1 MMFLLPWGLLGLM
14 AIPLILLLYILKQK
28 REKLTVS
35 SLVLWQQVLR
45 DMQARTPWQKL
56 RKNLLM
62 FLQLLAALLIVL
74 ALAGLALQ
82 LFKGD
87 KESVILVMDTSLSM
101 SSTDI
106 QPTRLEAAKKDAL
119 QYVKDLPKE
128 SRVTVVT
135 IGRDADVLL
144 YASDSADEAARS
156 IQAIEPTSSYMDPA
170 KAEELLLSLKKQ
182 DRDASLVL
190 FGDKPITVGSETIQ
204 FSGYER
210 QKNNL
215 ALIRFNHTRSKDLI
229 SAMSIL
235 RNQGDVDTEASV
247 SLYGDDEFL
256 DSQRVTIKANETQ
269 TVWWQEIPPTVT
281 ELYCVIDTKDNL
293 EADNHAY
300 DTVLSDDPVKV
311 LLVTGGNYFLEKIFS
326 LVQGVELVRTLPEE
340 MTEYKGYDLYV
351 LDGTVPENLPTDGN
365 IVIFAPKQN
374 SLFPVGDW
382 MDTPA
387 VQPVEHAIFK
397 YLDKL
402 SFSIGRTR
410 ILEKPQWAETVLE
423 ANGNPL
429 IMDGR
434 LQNTRILIFGFNLYE
449 TDLPLK
455 SEFPVLI
462 SNILAEYS
470 SGSSSAISGVLT
482 GDALRF
488 SLQPDAQSAKV
499 FLPGGEAL
507 SVAPPIP
514 PEPFLHTDAPGIYR
528 LEQKKADGTVS
539 TFFTVNLPDEW
550 QMERGRAGASTEEA
564 EAGVSI
570 PVQKS
575 AFPLTFPLLVLAA
588 LILLLEW
595 WYYANRNYV

>member
-1 MMFLLPWGLLGLM
+1 MFLSPWGLLGLI

-62 FLQLLAALLIVL
+62 FLQLLAALLLVL

-82 LFKGD
+82 FFHGD
-87 KESVILVMDTSLSM
+87 RESVILVIDTSLSM

-106 QPTRLEAAKKDAL
+106 QPTRLNAAKKDAL
-119 QYVKDLPKE
+119 QYVKELPNN
-128 SRVTVVT
+128 SRITVVT
-135 IGRDADVLL
+135 IAREADVLL
-144 YASDSADEAARS
+144 YASESADEAVRS
-156 IQAIEPTSSYMDPA
+156 IQAIEPTNTYMDPA

-182 DRDASLVL
+182 DQGASIVL

-210 QKNNL
+210 QNNNL
-215 ALIRFNHTRSKDLI
+215 ALVRFNHTRSKDSI
-229 SAMSIL
+229 SAMSIV
-235 RNQGDVDTEASV
+235 RNQGDTEAEASV
-247 SLYGDDEFL
+247 SLYGDGEFL
-256 DSQRVTIKANETQ
+256 DSQRVVIKAHETQ
-269 TVWWQEIPPTVT
+269 TIWWQEIPPTVT
-281 ELYCVIDTKDNL
+281 ELHCVIDTEDIL

-311 LLVTGGNYFLEKIFS
+311 LLVTEGNYFLEKIFS
-326 LVQGVELVRTLPEE
+326 LIQGVELVRTLPEE
-340 MTEYKGYDLYV
+340 VTVYNGYDLYV
-351 LDGTVPENLPTDGN
+351 LDGTIPEKLPADGN
-365 IVIFAPKQN
+365 IVIFAPKPN

-387 VQPVEHAIFK
+387 VQPVKHAIFR

-402 SFSIGRTR
+402 SFAIGRTR
-410 ILEKPQWAETVLE
+410 ILEKPQWAETIME
-423 ANGNPL
+423 ANGNPIIL
-429 IMDGR
+429 DGR
-434 LQNTRILIFGFNLYE
+434 LQNTRILIFGFHLYE

-455 SEFPVLI
+455 SEFPILI
-462 SNILAEYS
+462 SNIISEYS
-470 SGSSSAISGVLT
+470 PGSGNAISGVLI
-482 GDALRF
+482 GDAVSF
-488 SLQPDAQSAKV
+488 SLQPDTQSAKLI
-499 FLPGGEAL
+499 LPSGETV

-514 PEPFLHTDAPGIYR
+514 PEPFLRTDAPGIYR
-528 LEQKKADGTVS
+528 LEQKKIGETVIS
-539 TFFTVNLPDEW
+539 SFTVNLPDEW
-550 QMERGRAGASTEEA
+550 QMEKSRTSASAQDVGMGA
-564 EAGVSI
+564 SI

-575 AFPLTFPLLVLAA
+575 AYPLTFPLLALAV

>member
-1 MMFLLPWGLLGLM
+1 
-14 AIPLILLLYILKQK
+14 
-28 REKLTVS
+28 
-35 SLVLWQQVLR
+35 
-45 DMQARTPWQKL
+45 
-56 RKNLLM
+56 
-62 FLQLLAALLIVL
+62 LIVL

-87 KESVILVMDTSLSM
+87 KESVILVVDTSLSM
-101 SSTDI
+101 SSTDM

-135 IGRDADVLL
+135 IGREADVLL
-144 YASDSADEAARS
+144 YASDSTHEAARS
-156 IQAIEPTSSYMDPA
+156 IQAIEPTNSYMDPA

-182 DRDASLVL
+182 DQDASVVL
-190 FGDKPITVGSETIQ
+190 FGDKPITVGNEAIQ

-210 QKNNL
+210 QKGNL

-235 RNQGDVDTEASV
+235 RNQGDTETEASV
-247 SLYGDDEFL
+247 SLYGDGEFL

-269 TVWWQEIPPTVT
+269 TVWWQGIPSTVM
-281 ELYCVIDTKDNL
+281 ELHCVIDTEDILN
-293 EADNHAY
+293 ADNHAY
-300 DTVLSDDPVKV
+300 DTVLSNDPVKV

-326 LVQGVELVRTLPEE
+326 LIEGVELVRTLPEE
-340 MTEYKGYDLYV
+340 VTEYKGYDLYV
-351 LDGTVPENLPTDGN
+351 LDGTVPENLPSDGN
-365 IVIFAPKQN
+365 IIIFAPKQN
-374 SLFPVGDW
+374 TLFPVGDW

-397 YLDKL
+397 YLDNL

-410 ILEKPQWAETVLE
+410 IMEKPEWAETVME
-423 ANGNPL
+423 ANGNPV
-429 IMDGR
+429 IMDGQ

-462 SNILAEYS
+462 SNILTEYS
-470 SGSSSAISGVLT
+470 PGTGSAISGVLT
-482 GDALRF
+482 GDAVRF

-499 FLPGGEAL
+499 FLPDGEPVT
-507 SVAPPIP
+507 VAPPIP
-514 PEPFLHTDAPGIYR
+514 PEPFLQTDAPGFYR
-528 LEQKKADGTVS
+528 LEQKKAGETVNTS
-539 TFFTVNLPDEW
+539 FTVNLPDEW
-550 QMERGRAGASTEEA
+550 QMESGRASGTADKPQ
-564 EAGVSI
+564 AGVSI

-575 AFPLTFPLLVLAA
+575 AVPLTLPLLVLAT

>member
-1 MMFLLPWGLLGLM
+1 MFLLPWGLLGLV

-45 DMQARTPWQKL
+45 DMQARTPWQRL

-62 FLQLLAALLIVL
+62 FLQLLTALLLVL

-82 LFKGD
+82 FFKGD
-87 KESVILVMDTSLSM
+87 KEAVVLVIDTSLSM
-101 SSTDI
+101 SSTDV

-119 QYVKDLPKE
+119 QYVKELPKD
-128 SRVTVVT
+128 SRITIVT
-135 IGRDADVLL
+135 IGREADVLL
-144 YASDSADEAARS
+144 YASESADEAARS
-156 IQAIEPTSSYMDPA
+156 IQTIEPTNSYMDPA

-182 DRDASLVL
+182 DPEASIVL

-210 QKNNL
+210 QKENL

-229 SAMSIL
+229 SAMSIV
-235 RNQGDVDTEASV
+235 RNQGDTDTEASV

-256 DSQRVTIKANETQ
+256 DSQRVTVKAHETQ
-269 TVWWQEIPPTVT
+269 TLWWQGIPQAIT
-281 ELYCVIDTKDNL
+281 ELHCVIDTKDIL

-300 DTVLSDDPVKV
+300 DTVLSDDPVKI

-351 LDGTVPENLPTDGN
+351 LDGTIPENLPADGN
-365 IVIFAPKQN
+365 IVIFAPKPNNQ
-374 SLFPVGDW
+374 FPVGDW
-382 MDTPA
+382 MDTPE
-387 VQPVEHAIFK
+387 VQPVMHPIFK

-410 ILEKPQWAETVLE
+410 ILEKPQWAETVME
-423 ANGNPL
+423 ANGNPIIL
-429 IMDGR
+429 DGQ

-470 SGSSSAISGVLT
+470 PGSGSAISGVLT
-482 GDALRF
+482 GDAVRF
-488 SLQPDAQSAKV
+488 SLQPDAQSARV
-499 FLPGGEAL
+499 FLPGGEAVP
-507 SVAPPIP
+507 VAPPVP
-514 PEPFLHTDAPGIYR
+514 PEPFLRTDAPGIYR

-539 TFFTVNLPDEW
+539 SFFPVNLPDEW
-550 QMERGRAGASTEEA
+550 QMENSRTGASAQEA
-564 EAGVSI
+564 EMGASI
-570 PVQKS
+570 PVRKS
-575 AFPLTFPLLVLAA
+575 AFPLTFPLLVLII

>member
-1 MMFLLPWGLLGLM
+1 MFLLPWGLLGLI

-87 KESVILVMDTSLSM
+87 RESVILVMDTSLSM
-101 SSTDI
+101 SSADI

-119 QYVKDLPKE
+119 QYVKDLPKD

-135 IGRDADVLL
+135 IGREADVLL

-156 IQAIEPTSSYMDPA
+156 IQAIEPTNSYMDPV

-182 DRDASLVL
+182 DQDATIVL
-190 FGDKPITVGSETIQ
+190 FGDKPITVGKETIQ

-210 QKNNL
+210 QKGNL
-215 ALIRFNHTRSKDLI
+215 AVIRFNHTRSKDLI

-235 RNQGDVDTEASV
+235 RNQGDADADASV
-247 SLYGDDEFL
+247 SLYGDGEFL
-256 DSQRVTIKANETQ
+256 DSQRVMIKANNTQ
-269 TVWWQEIPPTVT
+269 TVWWQGIPPSIT
-281 ELYCVIDTKDNL
+281 ELHCVIDTKDNL
-293 EADNHAY
+293 DTDNHAY

-340 MTEYKGYDLYV
+340 VTEYKGYDLYV
-351 LDGTVPENLPTDGN
+351 LDGTIPDNLPTDGN
-365 IVIFAPKQN
+365 IVVFAPKQN

-410 ILEKPQWAETVLE
+410 ILEKPEWAETVMDS
-423 ANGNPL
+423 NGNPI

-462 SNILAEYS
+462 SNILSEYS
-470 SGSSSAISGVLT
+470 PGSGSAISGVLT

-488 SLQPDAQSAKV
+488 SLQPDTQSAKV
-499 FLPGGEAL
+499 FLPGGETVT
-507 SVAPPIP
+507 VAPPIP

-528 LEQKKADGTVS
+528 LEQKKADGIVS
-539 TFFTVNLPDEW
+539 TSFTVNLPDEW
-550 QMERGRAGASTEEA
+550 QMERGTTGASTEAA

-575 AFPLTFPLLVLAA
+575 AFPLTIPLLALAA

>member
-1 MMFLLPWGLLGLM
+1 MMFLLPWGLLGLV

-45 DMQARTPWQKL
+45 DMQARTPWQRL

-62 FLQLLAALLIVL
+62 FLQLLTALLLVL

-82 LFKGD
+82 FFKGD
-87 KESVILVMDTSLSM
+87 KEAVVLVIDTSLSM
-101 SSTDI
+101 SSTDV

-119 QYVKDLPKE
+119 QYVKELPKD
-128 SRVTVVT
+128 SRITIVT
-135 IGRDADVLL
+135 IGREADVLL
-144 YASDSADEAARS
+144 YASESADEAARS
-156 IQAIEPTSSYMDPA
+156 IQTIEPTNSYMDPA

-182 DRDASLVL
+182 DPEASIVL

-210 QKNNL
+210 QKENL

-229 SAMSIL
+229 SAMSIV
-235 RNQGDVDTEASV
+235 RNQGDTDTEASV

-256 DSQRVTIKANETQ
+256 DSQRVTVKAHETQ
-269 TVWWQEIPPTVT
+269 TLWWQGIPQAIT
-281 ELYCVIDTKDNL
+281 ELHCVIDTKDIL

-300 DTVLSDDPVKV
+300 DTVLSDDPVKI

-351 LDGTVPENLPTDGN
+351 LDGTIPENLPADGN
-365 IVIFAPKQN
+365 IVIFAPKPNNQ
-374 SLFPVGDW
+374 FPVGDW
-382 MDTPA
+382 MDTPE
-387 VQPVEHAIFK
+387 VQPVMHPIFK

-410 ILEKPQWAETVLE
+410 ILEKPQWAETVME
-423 ANGNPL
+423 ANGNPIIL
-429 IMDGR
+429 DGQ

-470 SGSSSAISGVLT
+470 PGSGSAISGVLT
-482 GDALRF
+482 GDAVRF
-488 SLQPDAQSAKV
+488 SLQPDAQSARV
-499 FLPGGEAL
+499 FLPGGEAVP
-507 SVAPPIP
+507 VAPPVP
-514 PEPFLHTDAPGIYR
+514 PEPFLRTDAPGIYR

-539 TFFTVNLPDEW
+539 SFFPVNLPDEW
-550 QMERGRAGASTEEA
+550 QMENSRTGASAQEA
-564 EAGVSI
+564 EMGASI
-570 PVQKS
+570 PVRKS
-575 AFPLTFPLLVLAA
+575 AFPLTFPLLVLII

>member
-1 MMFLLPWGLLGLM
+1 MTFLLPWGLLGLV

-28 REKLTVS
+28 REKLPVS

-45 DMQARTPWQKL
+45 DMQTRTPWQKL
-56 RKNLLM
+56 RNNLLM
-62 FLQLLAALLIVL
+62 FLQILAALLITL

-82 LFKGD
+82 LFKGE
-87 KESVILVMDTSLSM
+87 KESVILVLDTSLSM
-101 SSTDI
+101 SATDT

-119 QYVKDLPKE
+119 QYVKDLPNE
-128 SRVTVVT
+128 SRTTVVT
-135 IGRDADVLL
+135 IGREANVLL
-144 YASDSADEAARS
+144 YASTSTDEAARS
-156 IQAIEPTSSYMDPA
+156 IQAIETTNSYMDPA

-182 DRDASLVL
+182 DQQASIVL
-190 FGDKPITVGSETIQ
+190 FGDQPITVGNETIQ
-204 FSGYER
+204 FSNYER

-235 RNQGDVDTEASV
+235 RNQGDTDAEASV
-247 SLYGDDEFL
+247 SLYADGEFL
-256 DSQRVTIKANETQ
+256 DSQRVEVKAMQTQ
-269 TVWWQEIPPTVT
+269 TVWWQGIPPTIA
-281 ELYCVIDTKDNL
+281 ELHCVIDTKDIL

-300 DTVLSDDPVKV
+300 DTILSNDPVKV
-311 LLVTGGNYFLEKIFS
+311 LLVTRGNYFLEKIFS
-326 LVQGVELVRTLPEE
+326 LIQGVELVRTLPEE
-340 MTEYKGYDLYV
+340 VTEYKGFDLYI
-351 LDGTVPENLPTDGN
+351 LDGTIPEKLPADGN
-365 IVIFAPKQN
+365 IVLFAPEQN

-402 SFSIGRTR
+402 SISIGRTR
-410 ILEKPQWAETVLE
+410 IMEKPSWAETVME
-423 ANGNPL
+423 ANGNPI

-434 LQNTRILIFGFNLYE
+434 VQHTRVLIFGFNLYE

-462 SNILAEYS
+462 SNILTEYS
-470 SGSSSAISGVLT
+470 PGSGNAISGVLS
-482 GDALRF
+482 GDAIRF
-488 SLQPDAQSAKV
+488 SLQPDTQSAKV
-499 FLPGGEAL
+499 YLPGGETV

-514 PEPFLHTDAPGIYR
+514 PEPFLRTDSPGLYR
-528 LEQKKADGTVS
+528 LEQKKADGTVN
-539 TFFTVNLPDEW
+539 TAFTVNLPDEW
-550 QMERGRAGASTEEA
+550 QMESGRAGASAQEA

-575 AFPLTFPLLVLAA
+575 AFPLTLPLLALAT

-595 WYYANRNYV
+595 WIYANRNYV

>member
-1 MMFLLPWGLLGLM
+1 MVLLLPWGLLGLV

-87 KESVILVMDTSLSM
+87 KESVILVIDTSLSM
-101 SSTDI
+101 SSTDV

-119 QYVKDLPKE
+119 QYVKDLPKD
-128 SRVTVVT
+128 SRVTVAT
-135 IGRDADVLL
+135 IGREADVLL
-144 YASDSADEAARS
+144 YASESADEAARS
-156 IQAIEPTSSYMDPA
+156 IQAIEPTNSYMDPA

-182 DRDASLVL
+182 DREASIVL

-204 FSGYER
+204 FSSYER
-210 QKNNL
+210 QKENL
-215 ALIRFNHTRSKDLI
+215 ALIRFNHTRSKDFI

-235 RNQGDVDTEASV
+235 RNQGDADAEASV
-247 SLYGDDEFL
+247 SLYGDGEFL
-256 DSQRVTIKANETQ
+256 DSQRVAVKAHETQ
-269 TVWWQEIPPTVT
+269 TLWWQGIPPTMT
-281 ELYCVIDTKDNL
+281 ELHCVIDTRDIL
-293 EADNHAY
+293 DADNHAY
-300 DTVLSDDPVKV
+300 DTVLSDEPVKV

-340 MTEYKGYDLYV
+340 MTEYKGFDLYV
-351 LDGTVPENLPTDGN
+351 LDGTIPENLPADGN
-365 IVIFAPKQN
+365 IVIFAPKPN

-382 MDTPA
+382 MDTPMVRPA
-387 VQPVEHAIFK
+387 EHAIFK

-410 ILEKPQWAETVLE
+410 ILEKPQWAETVME
-423 ANGNPL
+423 ANGNPI

-470 SGSSSAISGVLT
+470 PGSGGAISGVLT
-482 GDALRF
+482 GDAVRL
-488 SLQPDAQSAKV
+488 SLQPDTQSARV
-499 FLPGGEAL
+499 ILPDGGTVP
-507 SVAPPIP
+507 VAPPIP
-514 PEPFLHTDAPGIYR
+514 PEPFLRTDAPGIYR
-528 LEQKKADGTVS
+528 LEQKKADGTVGS
-539 TFFTVNLPDEW
+539 SFPVNLPDEW
-550 QMERGRAGASTEEA
+550 QMESGRAGSSAQESGM
-564 EAGVSI
+564 GVSM
-570 PVQKS
+570 PVRKP
-575 AFPLTFPLLVLAA
+575 AFPLTFPLLVLAS